1 MSDPKSL
8 LGGREYQSLSDEE
21 LFKLHTQVLREARR
35 RGLGFS
41 VGELGEKLI
50 IELFRKRSDLPV
62 LVAAPVGTRNVDALS
77 RNGDR
82 YSIKTLQRAKKS
94 GTVYPDREDPDKQL
108 FEFLVVVRLD
118 EDLEL
123 ARAILLSWQ
132 QFCEVR
138 KWDVT
143 MKAWY
148 VSATQSVLERGLQL
162 YPPPPTVT
170 SGVRK
175 I

>member
-1 MSDPKSL
+1 VDKL
-8 LGGREYQSLSDEE
+8 ENLADEA
-21 LFKLHTQVLREARR
+21 LFKLHTRVLREARR

-41 VGELGEKLI
+41 VGELGEKLV
-50 IELFRKRSDLPV
+50 IELFRKRPDLPV
-62 LVAAPVGTRNVDALS
+62 LAAAPVGTRNVDALS

-82 YSIKTLQRAKKS
+82 YSIKTLQRSKKS
-94 GTVYPDREDPDKQL
+94 GTVYPDREDSDKQL
-108 FEFLVVVRLD
+108 FEFLVVVRLN

-123 ARAILLSWQ
+123 SRAILFSWQ

-148 VSATQSVLERGLQL
+148 VAATRLVLERGTQL
-162 YPPPPTVT
+162 YPPLET
-170 SGVRK
+170 
-175 I
+175 

>member
-1 MSDPKSL
+1 MSESHTL
-8 LGGREYQSLSDEE
+8 QGSVEYPNLSDEA
-21 LFKLHTQVLREARR
+21 LFKLHTQVLREAKR
-35 RGLGFS
+35 RGLRFS
-41 VGELGEKLI
+41 VGELGEKVVI
-50 IELFRKRSDLPV
+50 DLFRKRPDLPV

-77 RNGDR
+77 RSGDR
-82 YSIKTLQRAKKS
+82 YSIKTLQRSKKS
-94 GTVYPDREDPDKQL
+94 GTIYPDREDPDKQL
-108 FEFLVVVRLD
+108 FEFLVVVRLN

-148 VSATQSVLERGLQL
+148 VAATQSVLNRGTQL
-162 YPPPPTVT
+162 YPP
-170 SGVRK
+170 SEA
-175 I
+175 

>member
-1 MSDPKSL
+1 MSDAKAPA
-8 LGGREYQSLSDEE
+8 GCGEYRTLSDEA
-21 LFKLHTQVLREARR
+21 LFKLHTQVMREARR

-41 VGELGEKLI
+41 VGELGEKLV
-50 IELFRKRSDLPV
+50 IELFQRRSDLPV
-62 LVAAPVGTRNVDALS
+62 LVASPVGTRNVDALS

-82 YSIKTLQRAKKS
+82 YSIKTLQRSRKS
-94 GTVYPDREDPDKQL
+94 GTIYPDRDDPDKQL
-108 FEFLVVVRLD
+108 FEFLVIVRLD

-132 QFCEVR
+132 DFRRVR

-148 VSATQSVLERGLQL
+148 VSATRAVLEGGTQV
-162 YPPPPTVT
+162 YPLPQ
-170 SGVRK
+170 G
-175 I
+175 

>member
-1 MSDPKSL
+1 MNEVEHL
-8 LGGREYQSLSDEE
+8 TDEA
-21 LFKLHTQVLREARR
+21 LFKMHARVLREARR

-41 VGELGEKLI
+41 VGELGEKLVI
-50 IELFRKRSDLPV
+50 GLFRKRSDLPV

-94 GTVYPDREDPDKQL
+94 GTVYPDREDSDKQL
-108 FEFLVVVRLD
+108 FEFMVVVRLD

-123 ARAILLSWQ
+123 AQAILLSWQ

-148 VSATQSVLERGLQL
+148 VSATHSVLGRGTQI
-162 YPPPPTVT
+162 YPPN
-170 SGVRK
+170 RA
-175 I
+175 